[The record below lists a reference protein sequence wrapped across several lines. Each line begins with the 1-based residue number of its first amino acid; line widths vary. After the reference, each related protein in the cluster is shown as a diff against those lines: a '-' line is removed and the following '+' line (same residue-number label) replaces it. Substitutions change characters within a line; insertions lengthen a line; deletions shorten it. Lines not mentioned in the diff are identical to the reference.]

1 MIRREEEQE
10 VNNNDDDDDDDDN
23 NDNNDD
29 EDGNDSF
36 SPTEKVTQRSIM
48 LPWQSSVKHFTKI
61 L

>member
-10 VNNNDDDDDDDDN
+10 VNN

-48 LPWQSSVKHFTKI
+48 LP
-61 L
+61 